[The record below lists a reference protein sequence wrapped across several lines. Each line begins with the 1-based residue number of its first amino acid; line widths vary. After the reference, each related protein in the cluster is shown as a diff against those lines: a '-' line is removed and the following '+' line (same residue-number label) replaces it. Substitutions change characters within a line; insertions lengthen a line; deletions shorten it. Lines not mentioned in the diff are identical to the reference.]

1 MERADFEALIE
12 RMERIAV
19 ARPRA
24 YRRHVFGLAALG
36 YGYLA
41 FVVLVLLGL
50 TALTIWSHSS
60 IRSAP
65 APHNPRRGQ
74 FVRDAR

>member
-1 MERADFEALIE
+1 MERAGFEALIERME

-24 YRRHVFGLAALG
+24 YRRRVFGLAALG

-50 TALTIWSHSS
+50 TALSIWSQIVIG
-60 IRSAP
+60 IRSNRATSAP
-65 APHNPRRGQ
+65 
-74 FVRDAR
+74 